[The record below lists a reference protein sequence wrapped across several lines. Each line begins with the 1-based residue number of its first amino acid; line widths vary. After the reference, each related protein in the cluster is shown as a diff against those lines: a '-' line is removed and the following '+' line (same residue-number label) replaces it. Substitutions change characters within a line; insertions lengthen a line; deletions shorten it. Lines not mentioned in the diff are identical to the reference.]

1 MTPFDHALE
10 LTLGLEGGYSNH
22 LMDRGGETMCGIT
35 EAVARRHGWEGE
47 MRDPPIEMVRHIYKV
62 DYWDPL
68 MGDYL
73 GEDNPE
79 LAEELFD
86 TAVNCGVGFA
96 SKILQK
102 SINVL
107 NRNRTADIMEDGQI
121 GPQTLQALRN
131 LARRDF
137 DYLLECCKIL
147 QGNHYISLAHRDP
160 TRRIFIRGW
169 LTRV

>member
-1 MTPFDHALE
+1 MKD
-10 LTLGLEGGYSNH
+10 
-22 LMDRGGETMCGIT
+22 I
-35 EAVARRHGWEGE
+35 
-47 MRDPPIEMVRHIYKV
+47 PIEMVRHIYKV
-62 DYWDPL
+62 DCWDPL

-73 GEDNPE
+73 GGHNPE

-107 NRNRTADIMEDGQI
+107 NRNRTEDIMEDGQI
-121 GPQTLQALRN
+121 GPQTLQALRD

-160 TRRIFIRGW
+160 TQRIFIRGW